1 MWHTRRGAARPPLF
15 VLITAA
21 PSVAADAPG
30 DTTEDSGESAEQEA
44 DPQQHQTGDRPLPL
58 CGLEVLD
65 TLPLL
70 VLPGPLVPFEQQR
83 ERHDDIDEWD
93 ETEQR

>member
-1 MWHTRRGAARPPLF
+1 
-15 VLITAA
+15 LITAA

-30 DTTEDSGESAEQEA
+30 DTTEDSGEATEQEA

-65 TLPLL
+65 AVPLL
-70 VLPGPLVPFEQQR
+70 VLSGPLVPFQQQR
-83 ERHDDIDEWD
+83 ERHDDIDGWD
-93 ETEQR
+93 ETAQC